1 MTDDMDFALIHAE
14 IDGELSAAERGELAR
29 RLLADPQTRAVR
41 EELRQVCAALEAIP
55 AVDPPARL
63 QTSIFAALPPPHA
76 QPRRVTLPPAR
87 WRYAAVI
94 AGVLTL
100 GAVVFATL
108 DGQRPGSAELA
119 GTITAARSPVTIDA
133 VRLDGGP
140 LTGRVSLYRDARG
153 LGLAFDLA
161 TNLPVSVIIAS
172 GGHTLRVSGLNQK
185 GSAGAPTEVVL
196 AGFDT
201 EGPQTVDVTFLSSGH
216 EIRSATLRVPAGR

>member
-1 MTDDMDFALIHAE
+1 MTHDMDLALIHAE
-14 IDGELSAAERGELAR
+14 IDGELGAAERGELAR
-29 RLLADPQTRAVR
+29 RVLADPQTRAAR
-41 EELRQVCAALEAIP
+41 EELRQLCTALEGVP
-55 AVDPPARL
+55 AVDPPAGLETR
-63 QTSIFAALPPPHA
+63 IFAVLPASHAEPRRFALPP
-76 QPRRVTLPPAR
+76 TR
-87 WRYAAVI
+87 WRYAAVV
-94 AGVLTL
+94 AGVLAL

-119 GTITAARSPVTIDA
+119 GTITAPRSPVTIDS

-172 GGHTLRVSGLNQK
+172 GGHTLRLDGLNPE
-185 GSAGAPTEVVL
+185 GSAGAPTEIAL

-201 EGPQTVDVTFLSSGH
+201 KGPQTVGVRFLSSGR
-216 EIRSATLRVPAGR
+216 EIRSATLRVPAEH